1 MQDWRTGYPH
11 EPLQF
16 RYNLP
21 FPLHVADP
29 DAEEPSAGRQV
40 RQQRLVMVTPAWIP
54 CCPQSQLQL
63 VGFMMAGC
71 LFRLGSV
78 QRLYLIEIG
87 ILGAELTFQTLL

>member
-1 MQDWRTGYPH
+1 
-11 EPLQF
+11 
-16 RYNLP
+16 
-21 FPLHVADP
+21 
-29 DAEEPSAGRQV
+29 
-40 RQQRLVMVTPAWIP
+40 MVTPAWIP

-87 ILGAELTFQTLL
+87 ILGAELTLQTLL